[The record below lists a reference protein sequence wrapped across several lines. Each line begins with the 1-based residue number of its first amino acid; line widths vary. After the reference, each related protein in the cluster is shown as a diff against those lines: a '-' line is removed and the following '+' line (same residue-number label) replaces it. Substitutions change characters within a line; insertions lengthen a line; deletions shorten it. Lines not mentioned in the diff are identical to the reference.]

1 MLFCELRL
9 YNIDLF
15 FTAVSYNRD
24 LMKSGRA
31 TATQNA
37 YIPTSGSTANWKSEH
52 DAKYTPIEFAHD
64 TAQRYDAYMIAIV
77 DVLPRSQFALISKW
91 SYRDNYLL
99 HATAVNRMTTL
110 APDHWWM
117 EEPRRRKMHTSQLRA
132 VLQTGSPNMM
142 RSTLQ

>member
-1 MLFCELRL
+1 MRLVHGYLSFCELRL

-77 DVLPRSQFALISKW
+77 KVLPRVSLLLSRNDLIEIIILCTPQQS
-91 SYRDNYLL
+91 
-99 HATAVNRMTTL
+99 TT
-110 APDHWWM
+110 
-117 EEPRRRKMHTSQLRA
+117 
-132 VLQTGSPNMM
+132 
-142 RSTLQ
+142 